1 MRILHILNDVTDRGN
16 GIVNTAVDLA
26 VEQARQGEIVA
37 MASAG
42 GEYETLLRNHDVLHL
57 KLDQSRYPMQMMRAV
72 MELRRQIRWFSP
84 DVIHAHM
91 RTGLLLGRVWSSIYS
106 IPLVA
111 HLHNVHDRESRLMGM
126 ATRVIAVS
134 RSVSETVEKW
144 GFAKDKIRVI
154 LNRTL
159 GTPRLPSLHNLTP
172 VQLTYPAIVAVGGLS
187 HRKGIAELIS
197 AFEITA
203 ARHPK
208 AHLYLV
214 GDGPERSL
222 FEQQANMSQWRE
234 HIHFEGFQLAP
245 QRYMMSADVFVLP
258 SRRESFGLVLIEAR
272 EAGCAIVASDIDGV
286 CEALDGGRAGMLVPP
301 QNVPALAEA
310 LSKLLESPV
319 ERLVWQQRA
328 QQGIEAFRVE
338 AMAREVRQVY
348 AELIDVPAAK
358 HLADAA

>member
-26 VEQARQGEIVA
+26 MEQSRQGEIVA
-37 MASAG
+37 MATAG
-42 GEYETLLRNHDVLHL
+42 GEYEPLLRNHDVLHL
-57 KLDQSRYPMQMMRAV
+57 KLDQSRRPVQMMRAV
-72 MELRRQIRWFSP
+72 MELRRQIRWFCP
-84 DVIHAHM
+84 DIIHAHM
-91 RTGLLLGRVWSSIYS
+91 RTGLLLGRFWAGIYG

-134 RSVSETVEKW
+134 RSVAETAERW
-144 GFAKDKIRVI
+144 GFARDRIRVI

-159 GTPRLPSLHNLTP
+159 GTPRLPSLHDLTP
-172 VQLTYPAIVAVGGLS
+172 AQLAYPAIVAVGGLS

-197 AFEITA
+197 AFEIA
-203 ARHPK
+203 AEKYPQ
-208 AHLYLV
+208 ANLYLV

-234 HIHFEGFQLAP
+234 HIHFEGFQPAP

-286 CEALDGGRAGMLVPP
+286 CEALDGGRSGILVPP

-310 LSKLLESPV
+310 LLKLLASPG
-319 ERLVWQQRA
+319 ERLAWQQRA
-328 QQGIEAFRVE
+328 QQGIDAFRVE
-338 AMAREVRQVY
+338 TMAREVRGVY
-348 AELIDVPAAK
+348 AELVDVPTT
-358 HLADAA
+358 HELADAA